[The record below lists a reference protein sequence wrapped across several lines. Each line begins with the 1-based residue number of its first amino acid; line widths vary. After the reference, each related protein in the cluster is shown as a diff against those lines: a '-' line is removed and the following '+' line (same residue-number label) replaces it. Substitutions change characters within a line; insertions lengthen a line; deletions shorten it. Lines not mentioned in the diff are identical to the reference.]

1 MFNSSTESV
10 EKSLINKHKEKL
22 TFHDQIK
29 ELNLQENELKEA
41 RKKYNDQQLEDL
53 VNDYKK
59 AQPQKKTANKKKCN
73 IL

>member
-10 EKSLINKHKEKL
+10 EKSPINKHKEKL
-22 TFHDQIK
+22 TFYDQIK

-41 RKKYNDQQLEDL
+41 RKKYKDDQLENL
-53 VNDYKK
+53 VNDYKSM
-59 AQPQKKTANKKKCN
+59 QPQKKTAKKKKCN